1 MKWDNKEKLA
11 LSLSL
16 YFFFWRHLE
25 CKDEHGGMSQQKMG
39 THTNESSTNSSVNP
53 KSMGTKQSDK
63 QRNGWSGDIGEKAE
77 KMYREKMY
85 TGWEGRGGSK
95 LTGLSE
101 ATEE

>member
-1 MKWDNKEKLA
+1 
-11 LSLSL
+11 
-16 YFFFWRHLE
+16 
-25 CKDEHGGMSQQKMG
+25 MSQQKMG

-85 TGWEGRGGSK
+85 TG
-95 LTGLSE
+95 
-101 ATEE
+101 